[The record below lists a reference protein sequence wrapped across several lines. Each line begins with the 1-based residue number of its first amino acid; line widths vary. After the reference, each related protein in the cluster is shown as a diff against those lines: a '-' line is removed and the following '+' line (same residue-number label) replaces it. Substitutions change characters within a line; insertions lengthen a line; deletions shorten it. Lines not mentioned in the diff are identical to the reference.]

1 MKRKFIRK
9 IMVTIIIIIIVT
21 AIALISKQNWVS
33 IFYTTILG
41 LFPSEIKN
49 LFKHCTN
56 KRVRLS
62 YSYLFCIESNGRYL
76 LVMDAQGRNQYQPVG
91 GVYKYDSQKVDLS
104 ALCDGVYDNVFN
116 INDNLIDDLRI
127 TISAKRFKAFEA
139 WFKSA
144 ENRENITNLSREFN
158 EELLTSG
165 ILAKN
170 LFKNIHYNYLGSHT
184 EISYNETLNMKQIRH
199 FDIVSLKPDKQ
210 QQKHLARMISKRS
223 DKFIFVTKD
232 DIEKGFAEYLGI
244 RYTIAKHSRLII
256 VGGSI
261 SLKKEHD
268 QTAYFAKTEIDS
280 AENKRDPMLETQE
293 TVPCVQ

>member
-1 MKRKFIRK
+1 MKSTFIRK
-9 IMVTIIIIIIVT
+9 IIVAIIIIIMVT
-21 AIALISKQNWVS
+21 AVSLISKQNWVS
-33 IFYTTILG
+33 IFYATILG
-41 LFPSEIKN
+41 LFAAEIKN
-49 LFKHCTN
+49 LFKHRTN

-76 LVMDAQGRNQYQPVG
+76 LVKDAQGRNQYQPVG

-116 INDNLIDDLRI
+116 INDYLIDDLRI
-127 TISAKRFKAFEA
+127 TISAKRFKAFKA

-144 ENRENITNLSREFN
+144 ENRENITDLSREFK

-170 LFKNIHYNYLGSHT
+170 LFKKIHYNYLGSHT
-184 EISYNETLNMKQIRH
+184 EISYNKTINMKQIRH

-210 QQKHLARMISKRS
+210 QQKHLARMISKQS

-232 DIEKGFAEYLGI
+232 DIEKGCTEYLGI
-244 RYTIAKHSRLII
+244 RYTIAKHSKLII
-256 VGGSI
+256 VGGPI
-261 SLKKEHD
+261 SLEKEHD
-268 QTAYFAKTEIDS
+268 QTAYFARIEIDN
-280 AENKRDPMLETQE
+280 AENKREPKLETQE
-293 TVPCVQ
+293 TVSCV